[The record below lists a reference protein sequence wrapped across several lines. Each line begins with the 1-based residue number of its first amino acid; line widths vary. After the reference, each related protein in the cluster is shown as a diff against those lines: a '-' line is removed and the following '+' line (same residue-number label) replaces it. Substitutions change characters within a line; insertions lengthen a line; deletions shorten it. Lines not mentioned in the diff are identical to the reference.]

1 MSTQSVE
8 DRRVAMDDTAVRVVR
23 ALMSWHNLAMP
34 DIAAA
39 IGHSIGTIER
49 RLSRRPETRKSWQ
62 AWELDLLAEYF
73 GVEVSVFYSGNVD
86 IKASHLATG
95 TSYPGKTRQYLVG
108 NAAELI
114 AA

>member
-1 MSTQSVE
+1 
-8 DRRVAMDDTAVRVVR
+8 MDETAVRVVR
-23 ALMSWHNLAMP
+23 ALMSWHDLTMP

-39 IGHSIGTIER
+39 IGQSIGTIER
-49 RLSRRPETRKSWQ
+49 RLSRRPEIRKSWQ

-73 GVEVSVFYSGNVD
+73 GVDVSVFYSGQVD
-86 IKASHLATG
+86 IKASRLNGGAGPG
-95 TSYPGKTRQYLVG
+95 TTRRYLVG